1 MQKAKLIVLD
11 GGDNVGKA
19 TQTMLLL
26 ERLKS
31 EGYNV
36 GTLDFPQYTNN
47 TFGKLIKECL
57 TGQHGDFMS
66 IDPKI
71 VSVLYAADRF
81 ESKNRLLQLLEETD
95 VVILDRY
102 VSANMLHQGAKIA
115 DIEKRKEFLEWL
127 ESIEYGIFGLPE
139 PDLTIALSVS
149 PEHSSDILLRMVEE
163 GKKTPD
169 SAETDRIHQKGVAQ
183 CVEWLS
189 SMKNNW
195 TTVHCSS
202 IEGLRSRED
211 IHEEVYGIV
220 KPLLL
225 LTDAPLLYTEE

>member
-19 TQTMLLL
+19 TQAALLL

-31 EGYNV
+31 EGKKV
-36 GTLDFPQYTNN
+36 GTLDFPQYSNN
-47 TFGKLIKECL
+47 TFGKLLKECL
-57 TGQHGDFMS
+57 IGLHGDFMS

-81 ESKNRLLQLLEETD
+81 ESKKTLENLLAESD

-102 VSANMLHQGAKIA
+102 VSANMLHQGAKIT
-115 DIEKRKEFLEWL
+115 DIEKRKEFLLWL
-127 ESIEYGIFGLPE
+127 ESVEYGIFGLPE

-149 PEHSSDILLRMVEE
+149 PLHSNDILMRMVEE
-163 GKKTPD
+163 GTKTPD
-169 SAETDRIHQKGVAQ
+169 TAEIDRVHQKGVAS

-189 SMKNNW
+189 SMKDNW

-211 IHEEVYGIV
+211 IHEEVYSIV
-220 KPLLL
+220 TQLI
-225 LTDAPLLYTEE
+225 